1 MKIIKNFACNF
12 KCVIVMLMI
21 TFFFQVSV
29 QSFGYI
35 EYSESLKY
43 KKELSPRIGDIFLFL
58 NLSLK
63 SLTPFFGWI
72 ADAKIGRYKAIICSI
87 FIEIFACVLIS
98 VTILL
103 SYYNLTTK
111 ILSLALIL
119 LSEVIH
125 SIGTIMLLANNLPF
139 IMDQMVD
146 ASSKQLSTTIDW
158 WFWSKNV
165 SKILI
170 TVVSC
175 YFVQSTV
182 ISQIFACCI
191 PIALCILLMCYFKN
205 TLNTNMP
212 LSNPVKQ
219 IFQVVNHA
227 RKTKNLH
234 NRSALTYWEE
244 NIPSRMNRCMDKYGG
259 PFREEQVEDVK
270 VSLQLILMIFI
281 ISFMG
286 IMALL
291 TNLQEHHMVSN
302 TNYYLQRF
310 YCLKKNSGFSELI
323 PAFGIPLFYFVIKP
337 IVHNVACLRRMAYSI
352 TLLQVVGV
360 GIAMQCIGTLGFAA
374 IELIGHEI
382 RPNTSCMLLLDKQS
396 KIPIDYN
403 WMLIPLFLKTAGYLM
418 TTLMLLKFII
428 AQAPY
433 QMKGFL
439 FGLHFGFTSLM
450 CIVGYNAYKWF
461 RPLAQTK
468 PSCAFYYYITHTI
481 VIATVL
487 FLFAVSA
494 RYYRLRGRN
503 NPVNFYTMVTEITA
517 KYLNLRGSRR
527 NTQPA

>member
-12 KCVIVMLMI
+12 KCVVVMLLI
-21 TFFFQVSV
+21 TFSFQVSV
-29 QSFGYI
+29 QSFTYI
-35 EYSESLKY
+35 EDFETSKY
-43 KKELSPRIGDIFLFL
+43 KIELSPRIGNIFLFL

-98 VTILL
+98 ATILL

-119 LSEVIH
+119 STEVIH
-125 SIGTIMLLANNLPF
+125 SIGMIMFFANNLPF
-139 IMDQMVD
+139 IIDQMVD
-146 ASSKQLSTTIDW
+146 ASSKQLSATIDW
-158 WFWSKNV
+158 WFWSRNI
-165 SKILI
+165 SMILI
-170 TVVSC
+170 TVISC
-175 YFVQSTV
+175 YSVQSTV
-182 ISQIFACCI
+182 ISLIFACCI

-205 TLNTNMP
+205 TLNTNMT

-219 IFQVVNHA
+219 ILQVVYHA
-227 RKTKNLH
+227 LKKKNLH

-291 TNLQEHHMVSN
+291 TDLQEHHMVSN

-310 YCLKKNSGFSELI
+310 YCLKKNIGYPELI
-323 PAFGIPLFYFVIKP
+323 SALGIPLFYFVIKP
-337 IVHNVACLRRMAYSI
+337 IVNNVACLRRMAYSI

-360 GIAMQCIGTLGFAA
+360 GIAMQCIGTSGFAA
-374 IELIGHEI
+374 IELIGHEMK
-382 RPNTSCMLLLDKQS
+382 PNTSCMLLLDKQS
-396 KIPIDYN
+396 KIPINYN
-403 WMLIPLFLKTAGYLM
+403 WMLIPLFFKTAGYLM
-418 TTLMLLKFII
+418 TTLMLVKFII

-439 FGLHFGFTSLM
+439 FGLHFGFTNLM
-450 CIVGYNAYKWF
+450 CIVGYNAHKWF

-503 NPVNFYTMVTEITA
+503 NPVNFYSMVTEITA
-517 KYLNLRGSRR
+517 KNLNLRGSRR
-527 NTQPA
+527 DTQPA